1 MTTETI
7 HTYCE
12 CTQCGKTVP
21 GSLHRCSV
29 DVERLAKFE
38 EIATIL
44 RKFLDDEG
52 IQRSWEMKVDDLLR
66 EAMEWK

>member
-1 MTTETI
+1 
-7 HTYCE
+7 
-12 CTQCGKTVP
+12 
-21 GSLHRCSV
+21 V